1 MKWNKKTTKG
11 RALRK
16 QTTPAKT
23 NHTSIGN
30 SVTAGFGKRLYLLP
44 VQPEIKQNNHAL
56 YGRNMEL
63 TKITEQEQVV
73 QHGQSS
79 VDNEMKNTNYVFFEE
94 LFEQIKKYIIQNKR
108 YLDSGLKVADI
119 AS

>member
-1 MKWNKKTTKG
+1 MKNRVGILPNSGLCMKWNKKTTKG

-56 YGRNMEL
+56 YGRNMEMA
-63 TKITEQEQVV
+63 KITEQEQEV
-73 QHGQSS
+73 QHGQS
-79 VDNEMKNTNYVFFEE
+79 
-94 LFEQIKKYIIQNKR
+94 
-108 YLDSGLKVADI
+108 
-119 AS
+119 